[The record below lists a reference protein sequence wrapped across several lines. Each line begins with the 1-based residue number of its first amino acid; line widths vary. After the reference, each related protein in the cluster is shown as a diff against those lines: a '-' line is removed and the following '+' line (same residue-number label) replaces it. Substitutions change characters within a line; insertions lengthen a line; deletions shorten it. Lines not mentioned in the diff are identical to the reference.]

1 MFKKC
6 LLIVLS
12 VLLLGGC
19 FSPKTENIEK
29 EAYPCI
35 SGNILIEKAPEK
47 IAVLSPELENIL
59 TAFSLKNTIVGV
71 STDSSRECPIK
82 IGTELSPDIE
92 KIIESGAE
100 YLFSLMEL
108 SEKDINSLSEKGV
121 RAFVLQRPSSSAAL
135 KEIYDA
141 IGNMFFGSLEGPGAS
156 EAAFKPFKDA
166 LAEAKTAA
174 NGESF
179 ILLSDRKLS
188 QPINTFTFGVLS
200 EIFTS
205 VSENPVLTEEEI
217 KTKNPDNIFITDKID
232 EDYLLSLEISENLS
246 AVENG
251 NVLSIES
258 DFFEDFSPNK
268 ISALTLLIKE

>member
-59 TAFSLKNTIVGV
+59 TAFSLENTIVGV

-141 IGNMFFGSLEGPGAS
+141 IGNMFFGAIEGSKAS

-166 LAEAKTAA
+166 LDEAKTAGG
-174 NGESF
+174 GESF
-179 ILLSDRKLS
+179 ILLSDRNLS

-217 KTKNPDNIFITDKID
+217 KTKDPDNIFITDKID
-232 EDYLLSLEISENLS
+232 EDYLLSLEISENLL

-251 NVLSIES
+251 SVLSIES

-268 ISALTLLIKE
+268 ISALTLLIQ

>member
-12 VLLLGGC
+12 ALLLGGC

-59 TAFSLKNTIVGV
+59 TAFSLENTIVGV

-141 IGNMFFGSLEGPGAS
+141 IGNMFFGAIEGSKTS
-156 EAAFKPFKDA
+156 ETAFKPFKDA
-166 LAEAKTAA
+166 LDEAKTAGG
-174 NGESF
+174 GESF
-179 ILLSDRKLS
+179 ILLSDRNLS

-205 VSENPVLTEEEI
+205 ASENAVLTEEEI

-251 NVLSIES
+251 SVLSIES

-268 ISALTLLIKE
+268 ISALTLLIQ

>member
-59 TAFSLKNTIVGV
+59 TAFSLENTIVGV

-141 IGNMFFGSLEGPGAS
+141 IGNMFFGAIEGSKAS
-156 EAAFKPFKDA
+156 ETAFKPFKDA
-166 LAEAKTAA
+166 LDEAKTAGG
-174 NGESF
+174 GESF
-179 ILLSDRKLS
+179 ILLSDRNLS

-251 NVLSIES
+251 SVLSIES

-268 ISALTLLIKE
+268 ISALTLLIQ

>member
-59 TAFSLKNTIVGV
+59 TAFSLENTIVGV

-141 IGNMFFGSLEGPGAS
+141 IGNMFFGAIEGSKAS
-156 EAAFKPFKDA
+156 ETAFKPFKDA
-166 LAEAKTAA
+166 LDEAKTAA
-174 NGESF
+174 RGESF
-179 ILLSDRKLS
+179 ILLSDRNLS

-268 ISALTLLIKE
+268 ISALTLLIQ

>member
-12 VLLLGGC
+12 ALLLGGC
-19 FSPKTENIEK
+19 FSPKTENIPK

-59 TAFSLKNTIVGV
+59 TAFSLENTIVGV

-141 IGNMFFGSLEGPGAS
+141 IGNMFFGAIEGFGAS
-156 EAAFKPFKDA
+156 ETAFKPFKDA
-166 LAEAKTAA
+166 LAEAKAA
-174 NGESF
+174 AGGESF
-179 ILLSDRKLS
+179 ILLSDRNLS

-205 VSENPVLTEEEI
+205 ASENAVLTEEEI

-251 NVLSIES
+251 SVLSIES

-268 ISALTLLIKE
+268 ISALTLLIQ

>member
-12 VLLLGGC
+12 ALLLGGC

-59 TAFSLKNTIVGV
+59 TAFSLENTIVGV

-141 IGNMFFGSLEGPGAS
+141 IGNMFFGAIEGSKAS
-156 EAAFKPFKDA
+156 ETAFKPFKDA
-166 LAEAKTAA
+166 LDEAKAA
-174 NGESF
+174 AGGESF
-179 ILLSDRKLS
+179 ILLSDRNLS

-205 VSENPVLTEEEI
+205 ASENAVLTEEEI

-251 NVLSIES
+251 SVLSIES

-268 ISALTLLIKE
+268 ISALTLLIQ